1 MTETSPADRYAW
13 RTSADARDEETRSD
27 TLAREQARERN
38 AGWMRF
44 ATAMLVAI
52 GVFQIVTGLSVLLRR
67 ETFLLPQS
75 RLVLDVDYAAY
86 GWVYIVLGVLAF
98 AAAAGLQQRRPWAR
112 LAGVVLAVISA
123 IGNIGFLGV
132 RPFTA
137 ATVILLNVLVIYG
150 ITVHGGRE
158 GGTRFYADRA

>member
-1 MTETSPADRYAW
+1 MTDTSPADRYGW
-13 RTSADARDEETRSD
+13 RTSADTRDEETRSD
-27 TLAREQARERN
+27 ALVRERARERD
-38 AGWMRF
+38 AGWIRF

-52 GVFQIVTGLSVLLRR
+52 GVFQVVTGLSVLLRR
-67 ETFLLPQS
+67 ETFLLPES
-75 RLVLDVDYAAY
+75 RLALDVDYAAY

-98 AAAAGLQQRRPWAR
+98 AVAAGLQQRRPWAR
-112 LAGVVLAVISA
+112 LTGVVLAVISA
-123 IGNIGFLGV
+123 FGNVGFLGV
-132 RPFTA
+132 RPFTS